1 MSVAC
6 LLLAKDIKLIEDVER
21 RAAKLVHG
29 IENWKYDDRLKFLSL
44 TKLDKRTL
52 KSNLVETF
60 KILNGFYNINRDRF
74 FDLIIEDVEPIK
86 ETVQKKILFG
96 H

>member
-1 MSVAC
+1 M
-6 LLLAKDIKLIEDVER
+6 
-21 RAAKLVHG
+21 
-29 IENWKYDDRLKFLSL
+29 
-44 TKLDKRTL
+44 DKRTL

-86 ETVQKKILFG
+86 ETAQKKILFG